1 MKSFNNCKP
10 ILKFSTSTSPLETQQ
25 QTEEFLKIEVFRS
38 SEGEKEPSYSKYKIP
53 RTKQL
58 TVLAAL
64 QYAREH
70 FDSSLV
76 FNYSCE
82 KQRCGSCAMKIDGK
96 ISLACFTPARDGQ
109 KISPL
114 PGFKI
119 VRDLVVDW
127 TPYELRM
134 RDSLP
139 VLSSVTIQSERNE
152 YSERSEPRI
161 QPISGQVPP
170 LAHNLETSN
179 ENQREI
185 SESASTCIRCF
196 SCVGACPTV
205 DVTSPHGFA
214 GPALSVMLAAHID
227 QEGPSKDFVSSIM
240 KSKLEYCTR
249 CYACNAVCPA
259 SINIVGCIQELQKI
273 AGSSDP
279 NAKRLNQMVNG
290 YF

>member
-1 MKSFNNCKP
+1 M
-10 ILKFSTSTSPLETQQ
+10 
-25 QTEEFLKIEVFRS
+25 EEFLTIEVLRS
-38 SEGEKEPSYSKYKIP
+38 FDGEKQSSTSKYKIP
-53 RTKQL
+53 RATQM

-82 KQRCGSCAMKIDGK
+82 KQRCGSCSMKIDGK

-139 VLSSVTIQSERNE
+139 VLSIVTIQSEREE
-152 YSERSEPRI
+152 YSKGSAPQI
-161 QPISGQVPP
+161 QSISNQAPP
-170 LAHNLETSN
+170 LSHNLEK
-179 ENQREI
+179 ENQKQKEI

-205 DVTSPHGFA
+205 DVTSSTGFA

-227 QEGPSKDFVSSIM
+227 QESNSKDYVSSIM

-259 SINIVGCIQELQKI
+259 SINIVGCIQEIQKI

-279 NAKRLNQMVNG
+279 NAKRLNQMVTG